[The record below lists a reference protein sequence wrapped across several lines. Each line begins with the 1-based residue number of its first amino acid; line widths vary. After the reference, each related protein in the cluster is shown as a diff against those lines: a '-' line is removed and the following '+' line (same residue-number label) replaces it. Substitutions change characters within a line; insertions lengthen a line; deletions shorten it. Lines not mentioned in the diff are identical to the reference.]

1 MSVRGSRAN
10 NRKATCVHFQAME
23 ASAGPVFSREDH
35 CPKLA
40 LTDFSLYHFFSYE
53 NMPCSLSNS
62 TLKESAGETKDTAGP
77 QDALSQSD
85 PYSLTMIPRL
95 TT

>member
-23 ASAGPVFSREDH
+23 ASSGPVFSREDH

-40 LTDFSLYHFFSYE
+40 LTDFSLSFFSYE

-77 QDALSQSD
+77 QCALFQSD
-85 PYSLTMIPRL
+85 PYSPTMIPCL